1 MKTRAL
7 WVEDDAD
14 FRELV
19 SMWLESFG
27 LEVEALDS
35 AEAALPI
42 LDAGEVDLVLAD
54 LNLANMSGL
63 DLCAHAA
70 THAPGVPVIV
80 LTAFGS
86 VEAAIGAIRAGA
98 YDFVTK
104 PCDKA
109 HLKVVVDRAVNHRT
123 LQVKVRRLSEA
134 LRRTEPL
141 DDIIGDSAAMKRLQD
156 TLTRVAGTDATVLIQ
171 GESGTGKELVARAL
185 HRNSLRADGPFVAVN
200 CAALPAALLESELF
214 GHVAGAFTDAKESRV
229 GLIREAEG
237 GTLFLDEIGEM
248 PLEMQVKLLRAIQER
263 TLRPVGAHR
272 EVPFDVRLV
281 TATNRDLEAEV
292 EAGRF
297 REDLFYRVNV
307 VRLETPPLRARDN
320 DVLLL
325 AQAFIEKSSE
335 RLKKR
340 VTGLDAKAAQCLAAY
355 AWPGNVRE
363 LENCIEGAVALARY
377 ETLSVDDL
385 PERVRKYQP
394 RSFAVSTN
402 NPAELPSL
410 AEMERRY
417 ILKVLEAV
425 GDNKSAAARILGVD
439 RRTLYRKLDAME
451 AGEDEAES

>member
-1 MKTRAL
+1 MKDKAL

-27 LEVEALDS
+27 LEVHAVAS

-42 LDAGEVDLVLAD
+42 LDAGEADVVLAD
-54 LNLANMSGL
+54 LNLADMSGL

-86 VEAAIGAIRAGA
+86 LEAAIGAIRAGA

-104 PCDKA
+104 PCDKG
-109 HLKVVVDRAVNHRT
+109 HLRVVVERAVRHRA
-123 LQVKVRRLSEA
+123 LQVQVRQLSEA
-134 LRRTEPL
+134 LRRTAPL
-141 DDIIGDSAAMKRLQD
+141 DDLIGESAAMRRLQD
-156 TLTRVAGTDATVLIQ
+156 TLMRVAGTDATVLVQ

-185 HRNSLRADGPFVAVN
+185 HRHSPRSQGPFVAVN
-200 CAALPAALLESELF
+200 CAALPAPLLESELF
-214 GHVAGAFTDAKESRV
+214 GHVAGAFTDAKEPRT

-248 PLEMQVKLLRAIQER
+248 PLEMQVKLLRALQER

-281 TATNRDLEAEV
+281 AATNRDLEAEV

-297 REDLFYRVNV
+297 REDLFYRINV
-307 VRLETPPLRARDN
+307 VRLDTPPLRARDN

-325 AQAFIEKSSE
+325 AQAFIEQASE
-335 RLKKR
+335 RLKKP
-340 VTGLDAKAAQCLAAY
+340 VTGLDPKAAQCLAAY

-363 LENCIEGAVALARY
+363 LENCIEGAVALARC
-377 ETLSVDDL
+377 EVLGVEDL
-385 PERVRKYQP
+385 PDRVRRYQP
-394 RSFAVSTN
+394 RSFTVATN
-402 NPAELPSL
+402 NPAELPTL
-410 AEMERRY
+410 QEMERRY

-439 RRTLYRKLDAME
+439 RRTLYRKLDAF
-451 AGEDEAES
+451 EAEAEEA